1 MALPWENKGNQQWC
15 TYLFYFSQ
23 KPSVYLAKNLGNL
36 VIELRMPFFLVKFFS
51 NKPALN
57 ILAKQILQIAAPAS
71 VLVTAKCWHAKN
83 TPLDGIN

>member
-1 MALPWENKGNQQWC
+1 MHIFI
-15 TYLFYFSQ
+15 YLFYFSL
-23 KPSVYLAKNLGNL
+23 KPSVYLAKILGNL
-36 VIELRMPFFLVKFFS
+36 VIESPYAVQFFLVKFFS